1 MQKKIF
7 EIPPHHLNLLGFA
20 CLVVA
25 ENIPPKKWCNGAL
38 PWQKSSKKTWKKN
51 NTSTMWFKVANFYP
65 PNGRSPTTLERV
77 TQRSQK
83 MGPFLPDSFKI
94 VFPRPVLIWNYMFL
108 LGGEFSD
115 ECPCPGNGHIKCA
128 HFFRRHIVVS
138 IRCISIQNNSEC
150 LQAKHLSLLLL

>member
-25 ENIPPKKWCNGAL
+25 ENISPKHGVMVLYLGRKVQRK
-38 PWQKSSKKTWKKN
+38 PEKT

-77 TQRSQK
+77 TQRSPK

-128 HFFRRHIVVS
+128 RFFRPHIVVS